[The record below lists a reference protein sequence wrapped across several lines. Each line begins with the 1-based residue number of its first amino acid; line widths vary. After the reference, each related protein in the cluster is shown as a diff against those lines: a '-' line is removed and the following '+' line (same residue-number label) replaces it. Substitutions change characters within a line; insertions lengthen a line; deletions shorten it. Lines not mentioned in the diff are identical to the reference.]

1 RRLPA
6 GLFASFARCHASL
19 CCQLG
24 FANNIARRAGVA
36 LQPVTELLGHGRVDV
51 AASLGVAEFGF
62 GLTFK
67 LWVGQFHR
75 DDGGE
80 AFTNVI
86 TGEVFVFVTQ
96 DLLFAGVPVDQRGQ
110 RTTEAF
116 FVGTTLVRI
125 NGVRILVHRFG
136 VRGGP
141 LHGHF
146 DGHSQVGVFSIER
159 DDIFVDEF
167 GALGRVQV
175 GHVIQQAVFV
185 HVVHTTNGTLG
196 RCCFAV
202 VTFGLQFGFGIGQGF
217 VVGFT

>member
-1 RRLPA
+1 FPYTTLFRSLGAGVAALFGGTTGRVTLHDVNFGFFWVFRRAVRQFTGHTKGFQRRLPA
-6 GLFASFARCHASL
+6 GLFASFARGHASL

-24 FANNIARRAGVA
+24 FANNISRRGRVA

-67 LWVGQFHR
+67 LWFGQFHR

-116 FVGTTLVRI
+116 FVGATLVRI
-125 NGVRILVHRFG
+125 NGVRIRVH
-136 VRGGP
+136 
-141 LHGHF
+141 
-146 DGHSQVGVFSIER
+146 
-159 DDIFVDEF
+159 
-167 GALGRVQV
+167 
-175 GHVIQQAVFV
+175 
-185 HVVHTTNGTLG
+185 
-196 RCCFAV
+196 
-202 VTFGLQFGFGIGQGF
+202 
-217 VVGFT
+217 